1 MTRLEIILIA
11 VSTLSVIGNVFFFVY
26 IRSILARL
34 LFVSEELGDLQNMI
48 DAFAKHVQSV
58 YELEMFYGDQT
69 LQALL
74 DHAVSF
80 NEQLETF
87 EWIYSLTEENN
98 EENNEEQ
105 AVYEESTDSQ
115 EEAPRE
121 ET

>member
-1 MTRLEIILIA
+1 MSRLEIILIA
-11 VSTLSVIGNVFFFVY
+11 VSTLSVICNVFFFVY

-98 EENNEEQ
+98 EKNNEEQ

-115 EEAPRE
+115 EEDPRE